1 MPGRWAAMAAAL
13 LVAGACTH
21 GSSPPVL
28 ASPAAGSE
36 APPPRGQP
44 PPRLGHLPQP
54 PPGPGDQAPDS
65 DEQQQRFPILQGE
78 ARKESAQ
85 RQAAQVPGRVELAGS
100 AHLAEICDGVSAQD
114 RVSCPLRPGAV
125 ARVADIPN
133 GVRIELRRRST
144 SPETLGRALACQRDL
159 ALASPREL
167 PLCPFLDAHTA
178 ATVVTRQ
185 GQVTVE
191 LTRTADVDPLREQV
205 RGFVKRR

>member
-1 MPGRWAAMAAAL
+1 L
-13 LVAGACTH
+13 
-21 GSSPPVL
+21 
-28 ASPAAGSE
+28 
-36 APPPRGQP
+36 
-44 PPRLGHLPQP
+44 P
-54 PPGPGDQAPDS
+54 PPGPGDQALDS

-85 RQAAQVPGRVELAGS
+85 RQPAPVPGRIELVGS
-100 AHLAEICDGVSAQD
+100 ARPAEICDGVPAKD

-125 ARVADIPN
+125 ERVADIPN
-133 GVRIELRRRST
+133 GVRVELRRGTT
-144 SPETLGRALACQRDL
+144 SPDTLGRALACQRSL
-159 ALASPREL
+159 ALASSHEP